1 MSTGQRQRVKLAQAI
16 AADPKLV
23 FLDEPTDGLDPL
35 ARDEVLTLIRQV
47 SEEYGIHIMISSHLL
62 EEVEQICDNIVVL
75 NAGKLVVAGQ
85 LNQLTGQSTGI
96 EVELVPIDN
105 QPDAIDAVERSLRQ
119 AGLTVVRE
127 EDSSVLRIQDGTSE
141 TPSHLIRDAVA
152 EAGARLHRIQHR
164 RRSLEDI
171 ILDTSS

>member
-1 MSTGQRQRVKLAQAI
+1 M
-16 AADPKLV
+16 
-23 FLDEPTDGLDPL
+23 
-35 ARDEVLTLIRQV
+35 
-47 SEEYGIHIMISSHLL
+47 
-62 EEVEQICDNIVVL
+62 VL

-96 EVELVPIDN
+96 EVELIPIDD
-105 QPDAIDAVERSLRQ
+105 QPDAIDVVERSLRQ

>member
-1 MSTGQRQRVKLAQAI
+1 
-16 AADPKLV
+16 
-23 FLDEPTDGLDPL
+23 
-35 ARDEVLTLIRQV
+35 
-47 SEEYGIHIMISSHLL
+47 MISSHLL

-96 EVELVPIDN
+96 EVELVPIDD

-141 TPSHLIRDAVA
+141 TPPDLIRDAVA

>member
-1 MSTGQRQRVKLAQAI
+1 
-16 AADPKLV
+16 
-23 FLDEPTDGLDPL
+23 
-35 ARDEVLTLIRQV
+35 
-47 SEEYGIHIMISSHLL
+47 MISSHLL

-96 EVELVPIDN
+96 EVELVPIDD
-105 QPDAIDAVERSLRQ
+105 QPTAIDAVERSLRQ
-119 AGLTVVRE
+119 AGLTVTRE
-127 EDSSVLRIQDGTSE
+127 ADSTVLRIQDGPSE
-141 TPSHLIRDAVA
+141 TPVDLIRDAVA